1 MLVRGDEVRLM
12 QLLGNLLVNARRYTD
27 APGTIRIRAARVGSD
42 WTLCVEDSAPGV
54 PNNLLPKLFDRLFR
68 VETSRSRAAGGAG
81 LGLAICR
88 NIVEAHGG
96 RIDAGASTLGGLAIT
111 VSLPAAAKA

>member
-1 MLVRGDEVRLM
+1 MDTLRGRF
-12 QLLGNLLVNARRYTD
+12 
-27 APGTIRIRAARVGSD
+27 S
-42 WTLCVEDSAPGV
+42 PGV
-54 PNNLLPKLFDRLFR
+54 PTNLLPKLFDRLFR

-96 RIDAGASTLGGLAIT
+96 KIEAGASALGGLAIT
-111 VSLPAAAKA
+111 VSLPAMGKP

>member
-1 MLVRGDEVRLM
+1 MP
-12 QLLGNLLVNARRYTD
+12 T
-27 APGTIRIRAARVGSD
+27 
-42 WTLCVEDSAPGV
+42 
-54 PNNLLPKLFDRLFR
+54 NLLPKLFDRLFR

-96 RIDAGASTLGGLAIT
+96 KIEAGVSALGGLAIT
-111 VSLPAAAKA
+111 VSLPAMVKP